1 MFPGLNT
8 KFNDFKCHIKIQD
21 FFHTFPNFLLVGET
35 GAFRTVKGGGGGGK
49 SWGYGYAAPHTFQ
62 FDNFVLKF
70 PKLPE
75 KMGNLG
81 YEHFS
86 QPI

>member
-35 GAFRTVKGGGGGGK
+35 GAFRTVKGGGGGG
-49 SWGYGYAAPHTFQ
+49 GRVGDTVMQ
-62 FDNFVLKF
+62 
-70 PKLPE
+70 LPI
-75 KMGNLG
+75 L
-81 YEHFS
+81 FS
-86 QPI
+86 LTILS